1 VGELLER
8 LAARTPAPGGGSAA
22 ALACSLAAA
31 LVEMAAA
38 FDQTGA
44 AGDAGARATE
54 LRELALGLAER
65 DLESYAPV
73 LEALALAAEDPRRPV
88 AVAAALGQA
97 TDVPLRVARAGA
109 EVCSLA
115 ARVTASAG
123 RHAVGD
129 AVTAAVLS
137 QAACRAAAMLV
148 ELNLK
153 GTADERPGQ
162 AAQCVH
168 EADVACQQALLKA
181 HES

>member
-1 VGELLER
+1 VLDR

-44 AGDAGARATE
+44 AADAGARAAE

-73 LEALALAAEDPRRPV
+73 LAALALAAEDPRRPV
-88 AVAAALGQA
+88 AVATALSQAA
-97 TDVPLRVARAGA
+97 DVPLQIAQAGA

-115 ARVTASAG
+115 VRVTDGAG
-123 RHAVGD
+123 RHVLGD
-129 AVTAAVLS
+129 AATAAVLS
-137 QAACRAAAMLV
+137 EAACRAAAMLV
-148 ELNLK
+148 AVNLK
-153 GTADERPGQ
+153 GTADERPGL
-162 AAQCVH
+162 AAECAH
-168 EADVACQQALLKA
+168 DADVARQLALSKA